1 MSNAGSFSRS
11 AVNHESGAKS
21 GVSGIVS
28 GIIMTCAL
36 LFLTPLF
43 EYIPQV
49 CFQVFIGHRPCLE
62 MLFLV
67 FNGSSTS
74 IWDILQMTSAGIQSM
89 TSRMKWIWH

>member
-1 MSNAGSFSRS
+1 MTNAGSFSRS

-21 GVSGIVS
+21 GISGIVS

-49 CFQVFIGHRPCLE
+49 CFLVFIGHRLCLKRY
-62 MLFLV
+62 FLV
-67 FNGSSTS
+67 LSVL
-74 IWDILQMTSAGIQSM
+74 DLVQMLAQMEVPLPPVTFY
-89 TSRMKWIWH
+89 K